1 MKLLPGTTLELTLTN
16 SEQWLN
22 SLFSTG
28 GLVLSQVCTITGL
41 EGHMVQNW
49 VKRKFV
55 PPPIDKKYSK
65 NQLCRIITINM
76 LKDVL
81 NMDMICS
88 LISHINGVL
97 SDDSDD
103 LITDSQLYIHF
114 VDLVVLCNCKK
125 ENLDENIKA
134 ALQDYVEP
142 AKGARKKLEDV
153 LKIMFNAYVCAEYKK
168 ETLLLFKMSE
178 IQI

>member
-28 GLVLSQVCTITGL
+28 GLVLSQICTITGL

-55 PPPIDKKYSK
+55 TPPIDKKYSK

-81 NMDMICS
+81 TMDMICS

-103 LITDSQLYIHF
+103 LITDSQLYIYF
-114 VDLVVLCNCKK
+114 IDLVVLCNCKK
-125 ENLDENIKA
+125 DKIDENIKA
-134 ALQDYVEP
+134 TLQDYIEP
-142 AKGARKKLEDV
+142 TKGARKKLEDV
-153 LKIMFNAYVCAEYKK
+153 LKIMFKAYVCAEYKK

-178 IQI
+178 IQN